1 MEEGIDFIVIHNGG
15 SNDAEMIANLT
26 GTRNETEISI
36 PGNQMFV
43 MFHKKEKNLNKGFH
57 ATILESKASKTYILV
72 PWHFSQN
79 LF

>member
-1 MEEGIDFIVIHNGG
+1 MEEGIDFLVIHNGG

-43 MFHKKEKNLNKGFH
+43 VFDTNADIVKKGF
-57 ATILESKASKTYILV
+57 SASIIQGKVLLIV
-72 PWHFSQN
+72 IIIS
-79 LF
+79 